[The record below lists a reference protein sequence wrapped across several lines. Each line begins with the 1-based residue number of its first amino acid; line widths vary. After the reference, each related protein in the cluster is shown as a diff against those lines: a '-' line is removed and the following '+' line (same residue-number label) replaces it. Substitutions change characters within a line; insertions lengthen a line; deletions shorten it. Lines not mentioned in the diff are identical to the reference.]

1 MLCPMN
7 RLISSGGI
15 PAPAPGAGVTRT
27 GRTTRPDC
35 PVTPAS
41 PPYRARTADWAIPHP
56 YLARTVPVR

>member
-1 MLCPMN
+1 MN

-15 PAPAPGAGVTRT
+15 PAPAAGARYPCT

-41 PPYRARTADWAIPHP
+41 PRYPVRTPDAAIP
-56 YLARTVPVR
+56 